1 MINYD
6 DDPRYE
12 FVEEGVYF
20 DTQTNET
27 VIVLDEEASNAVRD
41 LIVLDDT
48 IFDVDGDDVR
58 LTSEGADKLFQPY
71 LECLESVYDDDSDLN
86 DL

>member
-1 MINYD
+1 MVNYD

-12 FVEEGVYF
+12 FVEDGVYF

-41 LIVLDDT
+41 LIALDDT
-48 IFDVDGDDVR
+48 IFEVGEDDVK
-58 LTSEGADKLFQPY
+58 LTDDGAEKLFGNF
-71 LECLESVYDDDSDLN
+71 LEGK
-86 DL
+86 

>member
-12 FVEEGVYF
+12 FVEENVYF

-41 LIVLDDT
+41 LIALDDT
-48 IFDVDGDDVR
+48 IFEVSGEDVKLTGDG
-58 LTSEGADKLFQPY
+58 AKKLFGNF
-71 LECLESVYDDDSDLN
+71 LEGK
-86 DL
+86 

>member
-12 FVEEGVYF
+12 FVEDGVYF

-27 VIVLDEEASNAVRD
+27 VIMLDEEASDAIRD
-41 LIVLDDT
+41 LIALDDT
-48 IFDVDGDDVR
+48 IFEVKEEDQEYK
-58 LTSEGADKLFQPY
+58 LTDEGAQKLFRDMY
-71 LECLESVYDDDSDLN
+71 NSDLN
-86 DL
+86 ELD